1 MVTDFGESN
10 YDRRDVTIGLA
21 GFMAGVHSLRILAE
35 RGIASPE
42 DIEVSAAGIRQV
54 LAQLPEGMIAR
65 EKLEELDRT
74 IDAIYIAALAAAKAK
89 GAA

>member
-1 MVTDFGESN
+1 MVSLFGESN

-42 DIEVSAAGIRQV
+42 DIQVSLTGIRQV
-54 LAQLPEGMIAR
+54 MAQLPEGMIDAA
-65 EKLEELDRT
+65 KLAELDRT
-74 IDAIYIAALAAAKAK
+74 MDAIYVAALEAAKAGGK
-89 GAA
+89 A

>member
-1 MVTDFGESN
+1 MFGESS

-42 DIEVSAAGIRQV
+42 DIRVSAAGIRQV
-54 LAQLPEGMIAR
+54 MAQLPPGMIA
-65 EKLEELDRT
+65 EDKLVELDGML
-74 IDAIYIAALAAAKAK
+74 DALHVAALEADKAK
-89 GAA
+89 GSTKA